1 MADTI
6 AKGLKPGDLVGE
18 LTDLLSY
25 ASTKDPVA
33 AQSQPSRGDGTSRG
47 GGATLYKP
55 GGPTTFF
62 GGNGLGPFDG
72 DLSMIKKMAIQRDG
86 VDREN
91 WMWTAASKVREWN
104 EEWTKAR
111 KERMKVCGG
120 VLAADASANGVEVE
134 GPDMKRRKV
143 DNDLPLGVYEP
154 HSGIVHCEA
163 GGFWPSF
170 ILTCFQIAKTRSPRE
185 VGGSP

>member
-1 MADTI
+1 MLADI
-6 AKGLKPGDLVGE
+6 LAKGLKPGDPVGD

-25 ASTKDPVA
+25 ASSKDPVT
-33 AQSQPSRGDGTSRG
+33 AQSQPSRGDGPSRG

-91 WMWTAASKVREWN
+91 WMWTAASKVQEWN
-104 EEWTKAR
+104 GEWTKAR
-111 KERMKVCGG
+111 KERMKICGG
-120 VLAADASANGVEVE
+120 VLTVDPNGAEV
-134 GPDMKRRKV
+134 GGQRTKRRKV
-143 DNDLPLGVYEP
+143 DNELPLGVYEP
-154 HSGIVHCEA
+154 HSGIVHCE
-163 GGFWPSF
+163 G
-170 ILTCFQIAKTRSPRE
+170 
-185 VGGSP
+185 

>member
-1 MADTI
+1 MADI
-6 AKGLKPGDLVGE
+6 LLKGLKPGDPVGE

-47 GGATLYKP
+47 GGITLYKP

-91 WMWTAASKVREWN
+91 WMWTAASKVQEWN
-104 EEWTKAR
+104 EEWTRAR

-120 VLAADASANGVEVE
+120 VLATDSNGTEID
-134 GPDMKRRKV
+134 GPEKKRRKV
-143 DNDLPLGVYEP
+143 GNDLPLGVYEP
-154 HSGIVHCEA
+154 HTGIVHCKIYYSWVI
-163 GGFWPSF
+163 FN
-170 ILTCFQIAKTRSPRE
+170 LT
-185 VGGSP
+185 